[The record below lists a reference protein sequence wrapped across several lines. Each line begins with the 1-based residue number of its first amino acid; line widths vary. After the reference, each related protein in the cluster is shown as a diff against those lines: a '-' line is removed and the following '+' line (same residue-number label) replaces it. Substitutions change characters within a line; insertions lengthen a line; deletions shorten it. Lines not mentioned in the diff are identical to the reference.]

1 MLNIPASFI
10 RRHRESF
17 PSTSYPLQPARRQ
30 PLVKQTYSAWV
41 NIGNS
46 LKKWHMSTFLR
57 LFVPFRRFL
66 RAYLLDLLSQMPI
79 TRKIHSKNCGPWTTS
94 PSSRIYRSRTNAI
107 NAPDLVRRRV
117 TRSGTRRAVVTHRGC
132 ECRGGTLP
140 PLKVRRA
147 RTKNENKTSCKA
159 SPRYLRTLS
168 RGLLRFRRAPS
179 HTRMHPLLAAAAA
192 EPCPRPSSA
201 PGLPHTTT
209 RRISCRLRTSYH
221 RGLRSSTAA
230 RWRPPSWCRRKGR
243 SSAVPQNSPRRR
255 LRFPCRPRVR
265 LRFHRRHST
274 THRIR

>member
-46 LKKWHMSTFLR
+46 LKKWHMSTFLC
-57 LFVPFRRFL
+57 LFLPFVRFL

-79 TRKIHSKNCGPWTTS
+79 TRKTRSKNCEPWTTS
-94 PSSRIYRSRTNAI
+94 LSSRTYRSRTNAI
-107 NAPDLVRRRV
+107 SAPDLARRRA
-117 TRSGTRRAVVTHRGC
+117 TRSGTHKAALTPRGC
-132 ECRGGTLP
+132 ECRGETRP

-147 RTKNENKTSCKA
+147 RTKNENKTSCKD
-159 SPRYLRTLS
+159 SPRYRRSPS
-168 RGLLRFRRAPS
+168 RGLLRFLRAPS
-179 HTRMHPLLAAAAA
+179 HTRTHPLLAAAAA
-192 EPCPRPSSA
+192 EPCPRPNSA
-201 PGLPHTTT
+201 PGLHTTT
-209 RRISCRLRTSYH
+209 RRISCLLRTSYH

-230 RWRPPSWCRRKGR
+230 RWLPPSWCRRKGR

-255 LRFPCRPRVR
+255 LHSRRRPRIR

-274 THRIR
+274 TYRIR